1 MLRRRWSCVA
11 LILTSVTGC
20 GINTRGIKPQADAC
34 AVLPIITFS
43 RDDTVETQDM
53 IVDYLIV
60 LDTLCPDTTK

>member
-1 MLRRRWSCVA
+1 M
-11 LILTSVTGC
+11 
-20 GINTRGIKPQADAC
+20 
-34 AVLPIITFS
+34 LPIITFS